1 MQSRSKWT
9 TPVAMAGLLI
19 GGLALTG
26 AARAAD
32 IGSPHERIVALAYD
46 TANSALIEASPRAL
60 YRSRDDGHAWEAI
73 ALPTSTRHGS
83 ITSVAMSANH
93 QTLYVAG
100 TGFGVLRSSDGGQH
114 WISKRIG
121 LPAGKVVTVT
131 AHADLP
137 NTVYAYVAGKGVF
150 RSEDAGD
157 HWRLMDAGPRERILQ
172 LVHSNMPGSMQTG
185 WLFAATA
192 KGVRRAMDCFCGWRD
207 AGDLARNISAV
218 AYDPR
223 ETRTIYAAAANALLV
238 STDGGEH
245 WSDLPAPGTPI
256 TALVVAPSGVLY
268 AAVGDGELFRST
280 DHGHQW
286 SRVDA

>member
-1 MQSRSKWT
+1 
-9 TPVAMAGLLI
+9 MAGVLI
-19 GGLALTG
+19 GALALTG
-26 AARAAD
+26 SARAAD
-32 IGSPHERIVALAYD
+32 IGPPRERIVALAYD
-46 TANSALIEASPRAL
+46 AGNSSLIKANARAL
-60 YRSRDDGHAWEAI
+60 YRSRNDGRDWDAI
-73 ALPTSTRHGS
+73 ALPVNTRKGN
-83 ITSVAMSANH
+83 ITSVAISANH

-114 WISKRIG
+114 WVSKGMG
-121 LPAGKVVTVT
+121 LPVGKVVTVT

-207 AGDLARNISAV
+207 AGGLVRSISAV

-223 ETRTIYAAAANALLV
+223 ETRTIYAAAAGAVLV
-238 STDGGEH
+238 SMDGGEH
-245 WSDLPAPGTPI
+245 WSDLPAPGAPI
-256 TALVVAPSGVLY
+256 TALVVAPSGVVY
-268 AAVGDGELFRST
+268 AAVGDGELFRSA

-286 SRVDA
+286 NRVDA